1 MIFTMKFVRFSF
13 LPVAVAA
20 GLLLAA
26 HAVNA
31 APASQPPPPEPESI
45 DLKTAI
51 GYALEN
57 NFAIRQARERIRQQE
72 GVIIEVTAR
81 AIPNVGVDGSYQFG
95 EKEVSVSNPP
105 SNHAWAVSL
114 TASQAIF
121 AGGGIRSSIR
131 SSQLV
136 RDAALLDLKAVINEA
151 LLEVRT
157 AYYQVLLAR
166 DRITVQEENLRL
178 LEEQLKT
185 TTDRFEA
192 GTVSG
197 FEKLRGEVAVANAK
211 TPLISA
217 RNTYRLAIETLR
229 QSIGLTARRPDTLE
243 KAPEVVGTLD
253 YSPVTFDLSSA
264 TASAHANRPELQRL
278 AKLTEASE
286 QSVRTARSGRYPS
299 VAVVGGWD
307 MRKGPTTALGDSREG
322 LFVGL
327 QSQWAI
333 FDGRATSGRVA
344 QARSIV
350 EQTRLTLVESELATD
365 VQIRRAFSSWQEA
378 TELVDASV
386 KVVEQAQEA
395 VRLANARYSAGTG
408 TQLDVLQAQ
417 VELTT
422 ARSNQ
427 VQAYYN
433 YNVAI
438 ATMRQAMGQTDE
450 LVAP

>member
-72 GVIIEVTAR
+72 GVVIEVTAR

-105 SNHAWAVSL
+105 SNHSWAVSL

-151 LLEVRT
+151 LLDVRT

-217 RNTYRLAIETLR
+217 RNT
-229 QSIGLTARRPDTLE
+229 
-243 KAPEVVGTLD
+243 
-253 YSPVTFDLSSA
+253 
-264 TASAHANRPELQRL
+264 
-278 AKLTEASE
+278 
-286 QSVRTARSGRYPS
+286 
-299 VAVVGGWD
+299 
-307 MRKGPTTALGDSREG
+307 
-322 LFVGL
+322 
-327 QSQWAI
+327 
-333 FDGRATSGRVA
+333 
-344 QARSIV
+344 
-350 EQTRLTLVESELATD
+350 
-365 VQIRRAFSSWQEA
+365 
-378 TELVDASV
+378 
-386 KVVEQAQEA
+386 
-395 VRLANARYSAGTG
+395 
-408 TQLDVLQAQ
+408 
-417 VELTT
+417 
-422 ARSNQ
+422 
-427 VQAYYN
+427 
-433 YNVAI
+433 
-438 ATMRQAMGQTDE
+438 
-450 LVAP
+450 

>member
-1 MIFTMKFVRFSF
+1 MKSCSF
-13 LPVAVAA
+13 PNRI
-20 GLLLAA
+20 LLLAIL
-26 HAVNA
+26 
-31 APASQPPPPEPESI
+31 PALSLAQPTPPAEPAII

-72 GVIIEVTAR
+72 GVIIEVKAQ
-81 AIPNVGVDGSYQFG
+81 AIPNVGADGFYQFN
-95 EKEVSVSNPP
+95 ERDISTSNPA
-105 SNHAWAVSL
+105 SNHGWTLGL
-114 TASQAIF
+114 TASQALY

-131 SSQLV
+131 SSQLI
-136 RDAALLDLKAVINEA
+136 REAALLDLKAVINQA
-151 LLEVRT
+151 LLDVRT

-178 LEEQLKT
+178 LEQQLKT

-197 FEKLRGEVAVANAK
+197 FERLRGEVAVANAR

-217 RNTYRLAIETLR
+217 RNTYRLAIESLR
-229 QSIGLTARRPDTLE
+229 QAIGLTARRTDTLE
-243 KAPEVVGTLD
+243 DAPEVVGTLE
-253 YSPVTFDLSSA
+253 YTPVTFDLASA
-264 TASAHANRPELQRL
+264 TQAARANRPELQRL
-278 AKLTEASE
+278 ARLSEASE
-286 QSVRTARSGRYPS
+286 QGVTTARAGRYPNVS
-299 VAVVGGWD
+299 LVGGWD
-307 MRKGPTTALGDSREG
+307 VRKGPTTALGDSREG
-322 LFVGL
+322 FFVGL
-327 QSQWAI
+327 QSNWNI
-333 FDGRATSGRVA
+333 FDGRATSGRIA

-350 EQTRLTLVESELATD
+350 EQTRLTLVETELAAE
-365 VQIRRAFSSWQEA
+365 VEVRRAFSSWQEA
-378 TELVDASV
+378 TELVEASGR
-386 KVVEQAQEA
+386 VVEQAEEA

-438 ATMRQAMGQTDE
+438 ASMRQAMGQNDA
-450 LVAP
+450 LVAE

>member
-1 MIFTMKFVRFSF
+1 MNLLSF
-13 LPVAVAA
+13 NR
-20 GLLLAA
+20 LLALVLA
-26 HAVNA
+26 TPVLMWSQ
-31 APASQPPPPEPESI
+31 PASSTATPEPERI
-45 DLKTAI
+45 DLQTAI

-72 GVIIEVTAR
+72 GVVIEVKAR
-81 AIPNVGVDGSYQFG
+81 AIPNVGVDGAYQFN
-95 EKEVSVSNPP
+95 ELEIASSNPA
-105 SNHAWAVSL
+105 SNHGWALGL
-114 TASQAIF
+114 TASQALY

-136 RDAALLDLKAVINEA
+136 REAALLDLNAVINEA
-151 LLEVRT
+151 LLDVRT
-157 AYYQVLLAR
+157 AYFQVLLAR

-178 LEEQLKT
+178 LEQQLKT

-197 FEKLRGEVAVANAK
+197 FERLRGEVAVANAR

-217 RNTYRLAIETLR
+217 RNSYRLAIEGLR
-229 QSIGLTARRPDTLE
+229 QAIGLTAGRTDTLE
-243 KAPEVVGTLD
+243 NSPEVVGTLEFT
-253 YSPVTFDLSSA
+253 PVSFDLASA
-264 TASAHANRPELQRL
+264 TAAARANRPELQRL
-278 AKLTEASE
+278 TKLAEASE
-286 QSVRTARSGRYPS
+286 QSVTTARSGRYPN
-299 VAVVGGWD
+299 VNLVGGWD
-307 MRKGPTTALGDSREG
+307 LRKGPTTALRDSREG
-322 LFVGL
+322 FFVGL

-333 FDGRATSGRVA
+333 FDGRATAGRVA
-344 QARSIV
+344 QARSLV
-350 EQTRLTLVESELATD
+350 EQTRLTLVEVELATE
-365 VQIRRAFSSWQEA
+365 VQVRRAFSSWQEA
-378 TELVDASV
+378 TELVDASGRV
-386 KVVEQAQEA
+386 IEQAEEA

-438 ATMRQAMGQTDE
+438 ASLRQAMGLSDA
-450 LVAP
+450 LVTP

>member
-1 MIFTMKFVRFSF
+1 MNLSSILR
-13 LPVAVAA
+13 
-20 GLLLAA
+20 LLALA
-26 HAVNA
+26 LATPVLLWSQ
-31 APASQPPPPEPESI
+31 PASTTATPEPERL
-45 DLKTAI
+45 DLQTAI

-72 GVIIEVTAR
+72 GVLIEVTAR
-81 AIPNVGVDGSYQFG
+81 AIPNLGVDGAYQFN
-95 EKEVSVSNPP
+95 EREISNSNPA
-105 SNHAWAVSL
+105 SNHGWALGL
-114 TASQAIF
+114 TASQALY

-131 SSQLV
+131 RSELV
-136 RDAALLDLKAVINEA
+136 REAAMLDLKAVINEA
-151 LLEVRT
+151 LLDVRT
-157 AYYQVLLAR
+157 AYFQVLLAR

-178 LEEQLKT
+178 LEQQLKT

-197 FEKLRGEVAVANAK
+197 FERLRAEVAVANAR

-217 RNTYRLAIETLR
+217 RNTYRLAIEGLR
-229 QSIGLTARRPDTLE
+229 QAIGLTAKRTDTLE
-243 KAPEVVGTLD
+243 NSPEVVGTLE
-253 YSPVTFDLSSA
+253 YTPMSFDLSAA
-264 TASAHANRPELQRL
+264 TAAARENRPELQRL
-278 AKLTEASE
+278 TRLTEASE
-286 QSVRTARSGRYPS
+286 QSVTTARSGRYPN
-299 VAVVGGWD
+299 VNLVGGWD
-307 MRKGPTTALGDSREG
+307 LRKGPSTSFSGSREG
-322 LFVGL
+322 FFVGL

-344 QARSIV
+344 QARSLV
-350 EQTRLTLVESELATD
+350 EQTRLTLVELELATD
-365 VQIRRAFSSWQEA
+365 VQVRRAFSSWQEA
-378 TELVDASV
+378 TELVEASGRV
-386 KVVEQAQEA
+386 IEQAEEA

-438 ATMRQAMGQTDE
+438 ASLRQAMGLSDA
-450 LVAP
+450 LVSQ

>member
-1 MIFTMKFVRFSF
+1 MKLVRIPN
-13 LPVAVAA
+13 LPAT
-20 GLLLAA
+20 LLAMSIL
-26 HAVNA
+26 AVRLSA
-31 APASQPPPPEPESI
+31 ASPASQPPPPEPETI

-51 GYALEN
+51 GYALEH
-57 NFAIRQARERIRQQE
+57 NFAIRQARERIREQE
-72 GVIIEVTAR
+72 GVVIEVTAR
-81 AIPNVGVDGSYQFG
+81 SIPNVAADAFYQFN
-95 EKEVSVSNPP
+95 EREISTSNPA
-105 SNHAWAVSL
+105 SNHGWTLGL
-114 TASQAIF
+114 TASQALF

-136 RDAALLDLKAVINEA
+136 REAALLDLKGVINEA
-151 LLEVRT
+151 LLDVRT
-157 AYYQVLLAR
+157 SYFQVLLAR

-178 LEEQLKT
+178 LEQQLKT

-197 FEKLRGEVAVANAK
+197 FERLRGEVAVANAR
-211 TPLISA
+211 TPLITA
-217 RNTYRLAIETLR
+217 RNTYRLAIESLR
-229 QSIGLTARRPDTLE
+229 QAIGLTAGRADTLE
-243 KAPEVVGTLD
+243 DAPEVVGTLEFT
-253 YSPVTFDLSSA
+253 PVSFDLASA
-264 TASAHANRPELQRL
+264 TSAARANRPELQRL
-278 AKLTEASE
+278 VRLTEAGE
-286 QSVRTARSGRYPS
+286 QSVTTARSNRYPS
-299 VAVVGGWD
+299 VNLVGGWD
-307 MRKGPTTALGDSREG
+307 LRKGPTTALGDSRQG

-327 QSQWAI
+327 QSQWNI

-365 VQIRRAFSSWQEA
+365 VQVRRAFSSWQEA
-378 TELVDASV
+378 TELVEASRR
-386 KVVEQAQEA
+386 VVEQAEEA

-433 YNVAI
+433 YNVSI
-438 ATMRQAMGQTDE
+438 ASMRQAMGLSDA
-450 LVAP
+450 LVAE

>member
-1 MIFTMKFVRFSF
+1 MAQ
-13 LPVAVAA
+13 PVAT
-20 GLLLAA
+20 
-26 HAVNA
+26 
-31 APASQPPPPEPESI
+31 PEPATI
-45 DLKTAI
+45 DLQSAI

-57 NFAIRQARERIRQQE
+57 NFAIRQARERIREQE
-72 GVIIEVTAR
+72 GVVIEVTAR
-81 AIPNVGVDGSYQFG
+81 ALPNVGADAFYQFN
-95 EKEVSVSNPP
+95 EREISTSNPA
-105 SNHAWAVSL
+105 SNHGWTLGL
-114 TASQAIF
+114 TASQALY

-136 RDAALLDLKAVINEA
+136 REAALLDLKAVINEA
-151 LLEVRT
+151 LLDVRT
-157 AYYQVLLAR
+157 AYFQVILAR

-178 LEEQLKT
+178 LEQQLKT

-197 FEKLRGEVAVANAK
+197 FERLRGEVAVANAR
-211 TPLISA
+211 TPLITA
-217 RNTYRLAIETLR
+217 RNTYRLAIEALR
-229 QSIGLTARRPDTLE
+229 QAIGLTVRRTDSLE
-243 KAPEVVGTLD
+243 NAPEVVGTLEFT
-253 YSPVTFDLSSA
+253 PVTFDLSSA
-264 TASAHANRPELQRL
+264 TEAARANRPELQRL
-278 AKLTEASE
+278 AKLAEAGE
-286 QSVRTARSGRYPS
+286 QSITTARSGRYPNVS
-299 VAVVGGWD
+299 LVGGWD
-307 MRKGPTTALGDSREG
+307 LRKGPTTALGDSRQG

-350 EQTRLTLVESELATD
+350 EQTRLTLVETELAAE
-365 VQIRRAFSSWQEA
+365 VQVRRAFSSWQEA
-378 TELVDASV
+378 TELVEASRR
-386 KVVEQAQEA
+386 VVEQAEEA

-433 YNVAI
+433 YTVAV
-438 ATMRQAMGQTDE
+438 ATMRQALG
-450 LVAP
+450 LN